1 MPFNPDSSPRAT
13 SQEPGASAPLAV
25 NRLGHVAIRV
35 ADMERAKAF
44 YLSLGMTLVW
54 DAEDWAYLGAGSD
67 GLALLGPNYK
77 AAGPHFAFHFKTREE
92 VVTIHAQL
100 KAAGVAV
107 GGVHDHRDG
116 TASFY
121 LRDPEGNWLEMLYEP
136 PGGIPSNQ

>member
-1 MPFNPDSSPRAT
+1 MCIRDS
-13 SQEPGASAPLAV
+13 
-25 NRLGHVAIRV
+25 
-35 ADMERAKAF
+35 
-44 YLSLGMTLVW
+44 
-54 DAEDWAYLGAGSD
+54 
-67 GLALLGPNYK
+67 YK